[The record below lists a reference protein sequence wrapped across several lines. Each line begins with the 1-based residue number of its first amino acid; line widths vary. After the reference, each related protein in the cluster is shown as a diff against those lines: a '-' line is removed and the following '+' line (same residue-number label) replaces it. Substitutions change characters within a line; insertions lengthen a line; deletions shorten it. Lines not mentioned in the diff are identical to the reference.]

1 MAIFAYSARNK
12 AGDLVE
18 AEVDGFS
25 RMTVAGELMETGL
38 TPICIKVVKPP
49 ETDLLDWAQKRWA
62 ARQVGPAELVP
73 LCRQLH
79 TLVRAGVPLRRAIGG
94 LAATVRNPALGAA
107 LVDVSESLEA
117 GRELNESFQRHPGI
131 FSNLF
136 TSIIEVGE
144 NTGQL
149 DVAFQQIGAY
159 LTLDYQTRKQ
169 IKAATRY
176 PTVVLGVIFAAV
188 VMINLFVIPSFAQFF
203 SKFDQELPWATQ
215 FLIGM
220 SDFMLEYWLYLLV
233 GTVGGIAA
241 VRAYART
248 PPGRYLIDKYKLK
261 LPVVG
266 EIVRRATLARYA
278 RSFAMAFTAGVPLI
292 QVLELVGRAVDN
304 VWIESRIIAMRTSIE
319 RGETMTVAA
328 GNTNIFHA
336 SDVQMIEVGEQTGEI
351 GEMHLQIAEH
361 YEEEVSY
368 DLERMTDL
376 IEPALT
382 VGIGGMVLVLALAV
396 YLPMWNLASAGTR

>member
-1 MAIFAYSARNK
+1 MAIFAYSARTK
-12 AGDLVE
+12 AGDLIE

-25 RMTVAGELMETGL
+25 RMTVATELIEGGL
-38 TPICIKVVKPP
+38 TPIRITGVKPP
-49 ETDLLDWAQKRWA
+49 ETDILDWAQKRWA

-73 LCRQLH
+73 FCRQLH
-79 TLVRAGVPLRRAIGG
+79 TLVRAGVPLRRSISG
-94 LAATVRNPALGAA
+94 LAATVRNRALGAA

-117 GRELNESFQRHPGI
+117 GRELSESFQRHPGI

-136 TSIIEVGE
+136 TSIVKVGE
-144 NTGQL
+144 STGQL
-149 DVAFQQIGAY
+149 DEAFHQVGAY
-159 LTLDYQTRKQ
+159 LTLDHQTRKQ

-176 PTVVLGVIFAAV
+176 PTVVIGIIFAAV
-188 VMINLFVIPSFAQFF
+188 VLINIFVIPSFAKFFGQF
-203 SKFDQELPWATQ
+203 DAELPWATQ
-215 FLIGM
+215 LLIGM
-220 SDFMLEYWLYLLV
+220 SDFMVAYWLYLLL

-241 VRAYART
+241 LRAYART

-266 EIVRRATLARYA
+266 GIVRRATLARYA

-304 VWIESRIIAMRTSIE
+304 VWMESRIRAMRDTIE
-319 RGETMTVAA
+319 RGETMAVAA
-328 GNTNIFHA
+328 GNAKLFES

-351 GEMHLQIAEH
+351 GQMHLQIAEH

-368 DLERMTDL
+368 DLERLTDL

-382 VGIGGMVLVLALAV
+382 VAIGGMVLILALAI
-396 YLPMWNLASAGTR
+396 YLPMWNLAGSGLG

>member
-1 MAIFAYSARNK
+1 MPVFAYSARNR
-12 AGDLVE
+12 AGELVE

-25 RMTVAGELMETGL
+25 RMTVAGELMEAGF
-38 TPICIKVVKPP
+38 TPIRIKVLKPP
-49 ETDLLDWAQKRWA
+49 EKDLLDWAQKRWA
-62 ARQVGPAELVP
+62 ASQVGPGELVP
-73 LCRQLH
+73 FCRQLH
-79 TLVRAGVPLRRAIGG
+79 TLVRAGVPLRRAIAG
-94 LAATVRNPALGAA
+94 LAATARNPALGAA
-107 LVDVSESLEA
+107 LAEVSESLEA
-117 GRELNESFQRHPGI
+117 GRELSESFQRHPGI

-149 DVAFQQIGAY
+149 DEAFQQVGAY
-159 LTLDYQTRKQ
+159 LSLDNQTRKQ

-176 PTVVLGVIFAAV
+176 PTVVIGVIFAAV
-188 VMINLFVIPSFAQFF
+188 VLINIFVIPSFAKFF
-203 SKFDQELPWATQ
+203 GKFDAELPWATQ

-220 SDFMLEYWLYLLV
+220 SDFMLAYWLYLLV

-241 VRAYART
+241 WRAYART
-248 PPGRYLIDKYKLK
+248 PPGRYVIDKYKLK

-266 EIVRRATLARYA
+266 AIVRRATLARYA

-292 QVLELVGRAVDN
+292 QVLQLVGRAVDN
-304 VWIESRIIAMRTSIE
+304 VWMEKRITAMRNSIE

-328 GNTNIFHA
+328 GNAKLFES

-351 GEMHLQIAEH
+351 GQMHLQIAEH

-368 DLERMTDL
+368 DLERLTDL

-382 VGIGGMVLVLALAV
+382 IGIGGMVLVLALAV
-396 YLPMWNLASAGTR
+396 YLPMWNLAGSGLG